1 MGIEATSQA
10 IFVILLNRDQIIS
23 TYRTFLPI
31 QHQAID
37 RDFNYLELAQAELTI
52 IPPWYFN
59 EWIAF
64 PSITG
69 ILALIFVSINSSF
82 QYLRKKPEAIL
93 TQERMYKIGARN
105 RSTTRRE

>member
-1 MGIEATSQA
+1 MNPTTTETAFDISFEGATLVTS
-10 IFVILLNRDQIIS
+10 N
-23 TYRTFLPI
+23 TYSLKI
-31 QHQAID
+31 QAID

-93 TQERMYKIGARN
+93 TQERMYK
-105 RSTTRRE
+105 

>member
-1 MGIEATSQA
+1 MSTFSKKFFSKRLLSYAP
-10 IFVILLNRDQIIS
+10 ILILFISVLNE
-23 TYRTFLPI
+23 L
-31 QHQAID
+31 
-37 RDFNYLELAQAELTI
+37 DFNYLELAQAELKI

-59 EWIAF
+59 EWTAF

-93 TQERMYKIGARN
+93 TQERMYK
-105 RSTTRRE
+105 